1 LGNVAEWTSGERVAK
16 REVVDVETG
25 EKVRE
30 SVSAKR
36 IAAGGSWTTPARF
49 ATPETVRAF
58 PESFKTRDVGFRVVR
73 VEK

>member
-1 LGNVAEWTSGERVAK
+1 MRPERRTTVN
-16 REVVDVETG
+16 VETG
-25 EKVRE
+25 EKTDE
-30 SVSAKR
+30 SATAKR

-58 PESFKTRDVGFRVVR
+58 LEFFKTRDVGFRVVR

>member
-1 LGNVAEWTSGERVAK
+1 MLDGVLETRGRHGEVNGRLRLAPGGERI
-16 REVVDVETG
+16 D
-25 EKVRE
+25 E
-30 SVSAKR
+30 SAAKR

-58 PESFKTRDVGFRVVR
+58 PEFFKTRDVGFRVVR